1 MKITNKYISL
11 LTIILS
17 FLLFTPC
24 LLVLSSTKA
33 ISQEAYRLKKVVI
46 DAGHGGKDFGAI
58 GRKSREKDIVLNVA
72 LKVGKYIQDNLPD
85 VEVIYTRDRD
95 VFVPLGDRG
104 KIANESGA
112 DLFISIHCNSNPNRS
127 PYGSETYVM
136 GLHKTQGNLD
146 VAMRENAVIVY
157 EEDYSTKYEGYDPN
171 SPESYIIFSLIQNSH
186 LEQSLNIA
194 SLIQDEFRERA
205 RRRDRGV
212 KQAGFVVL
220 WQNSMPSVLV
230 ELGFLSNSKEEAYLL
245 SDEGQTYLA
254 SAIYRAFRDYK
265 VMVESRSSSSAESQF
280 NASLESSSTDEP
292 TKVTTQWANPS
303 EGKQPASHNA
313 VLYRVQITASS
324 NPLPSNNPL
333 FDKFKDVEQYHAN
346 GLYKY
351 VVGKSDTYAE
361 SVEFC
366 EEVRKHFPDA
376 FVVAFKDG
384 NQISIEEARKISGK

>member
-11 LTIILS
+11 LTIIFS

-46 DAGHGGKDFGAI
+46 DAGHGGKDFGAM
-58 GRKSREKDIVLNVA
+58 GRKSKEKDIVLSVA

-146 VAMRENAVIVY
+146 VAMRENAVITY

-186 LEQSLNIA
+186 LEQSLNMA

-230 ELGFLSNSKEEAYLL
+230 ELGFLSNSKEETYLL
-245 SDEGQTYLA
+245 SDEGQAYLA

-280 NASLESSSTDEP
+280 NASLESSSTDET

-303 EGKQPASHNA
+303 ASTQQASPNI

-333 FDKFKDVEQYHAN
+333 YDKFKDVEQYHTN

-351 VVGKSDTYAE
+351 VVGKSDSYAE
-361 SVEFC
+361 SVGFC
-366 EEVRKHFPDA
+366 DEVRKHFPDA
-376 FVVAFKDG
+376 FVVAFKGG